1 MHNESNS
8 LTAAG
13 IMYSVIAY
21 MVFGF
26 AWWIA
31 GSAAFALVVAGW
43 HWLAAG
49 CLALTLWGL
58 SRILAA
64 ASFREPF
71 GLACLGS
78 FPFLGAILI
87 AIWWHYGLAWPLSPD
102 GEAPLSKLNT
112 VAIVA
117 HVLLMLVGVGCI
129 TGAGAAT
136 EEVVAGRR
144 GLTPAAGRSDDPGAN
159 GAFTAQRAR
168 YTYRDVDGMAE
179 LKDQLNQQLGRFRE
193 EGGNGILLYGEPG
206 NGKTFIAEA
215 FAGEHGFAF
224 LPARITE
231 MSSKWVNETPEKV
244 AALFQAAQRQ
254 GRVVLFL
261 DEVDSLLSS
270 RERDNAHAEDI
281 KAANALLTAIAD
293 LNKGFGKHHQVLIMA
308 ATNFIDKLDAAGIRE
323 GRFDRKIEVP
333 SPDLEARRGI
343 LLRQLDGVDLD
354 QAGVESALKRWEGFS
369 VSRMIA
375 VGKAAKR
382 LALSR
387 EATVDFDLLM
397 AALREVQGR
406 QGARLSED
414 TQSLD
419 DLHLPASL
427 RKTLKGIV
435 RTLTERDKADA
446 YGGAIPRGAVFF
458 GPPGVGKTTIAKAL
472 AKATDWAFLPA
483 SGTELLEHPDS
494 IDKLIRQA
502 SDMRPAIVF
511 IDEAEDLLRERG
523 MSLPQVAQITNKL
536 LAAMDG
542 AKPLH
547 DVFFVAATNAHPDE
561 IDPAMLRWGR
571 FSEMLDFATSRD
583 QLAEMVRDLIQQ
595 KSSELVTF
603 TGDVD
608 TLVERLWQRRL
619 APADVSGLFT
629 RAITL
634 CAIHGEE
641 GEPIV
646 IDLATLAGE

>member
-1 MHNESNS
+1 MSNRNNS
-8 LTAAG
+8 SGPDYFLGALMYIPMAAYWALPTMATFGLIEAEWHLTAAA
-13 IMYSVIAY
+13 V
-21 MVFGF
+21 
-26 AWWIA
+26 
-31 GSAAFALVVAGW
+31 
-43 HWLAAG
+43 
-49 CLALTLWGL
+49 LALTCWGFHKL
-58 SRILAA
+58 VHWVTLNQGAWWLTLIAIY
-64 ASFREPF
+64 
-71 GLACLGS
+71 
-78 FPFLGAILI
+78 PFLGGILLG
-87 AIWWHYGLAWPLSPD
+87 IWNEVGGSWPLSIKRTTTYDDLWVSSLIAHAILMFLGGLGGCAGMADAIASARNQRDSGLQPA
-102 GEAPLSKLNT
+102 GEGSEADYNQL
-112 VAIVA
+112 
-117 HVLLMLVGVGCI
+117 
-129 TGAGAAT
+129 
-136 EEVVAGRR
+136 
-144 GLTPAAGRSDDPGAN
+144 
-159 GAFTAQRAR
+159 FQAQRAR

-224 LPARITE
+224 LPARVTE
-231 MSSKWVNETPEKV
+231 MSSKWINETPEKV

-483 SGTELLEHPDS
+483 SGTELLENPDN

-502 SDMRPAIVF
+502 SDMRPTIVF

-571 FSEMLDFATSRD
+571 FSEILDFSPSRE
-583 QLAEMVRDLIQQ
+583 QLADMVRLFIER
-595 KSSELVTF
+595 KSSELVMF
-603 TGDVD
+603 TGSQEV
-608 TLVERLWQRRL
+608 LVNRLWQKR
-619 APADVSGLFT
+619 ASPADVSGLFT
-629 RAITL
+629 RAITQR
-634 CAIHGEE
+634 AIHGDE
-641 GEPIV
+641 GEPILV
-646 IDLATLAGE
+646 DLETLI

>member
-1 MHNESNS
+1 
-8 LTAAG
+8 
-13 IMYSVIAY
+13 
-21 MVFGF
+21 
-26 AWWIA
+26 
-31 GSAAFALVVAGW
+31 
-43 HWLAAG
+43 
-49 CLALTLWGL
+49 
-58 SRILAA
+58 
-64 ASFREPF
+64 
-71 GLACLGS
+71 
-78 FPFLGAILI
+78 
-87 AIWWHYGLAWPLSPD
+87 
-102 GEAPLSKLNT
+102 
-112 VAIVA
+112 
-117 HVLLMLVGVGCI
+117 
-129 TGAGAAT
+129 
-136 EEVVAGRR
+136 
-144 GLTPAAGRSDDPGAN
+144 
-159 GAFTAQRAR
+159 
-168 YTYRDVDGMAE
+168 MAE

-224 LPARITE
+224 LPARVTE
-231 MSSKWVNETPEKV
+231 MSSKWINETPEKV

-483 SGTELLEHPDS
+483 SGTELLENPDN

-502 SDMRPAIVF
+502 SDMRPTIVF

-571 FSEMLDFATSRD
+571 FSEILDFSPSRE
-583 QLAEMVRDLIQQ
+583 QLADMVRLFIER
-595 KSSELVTF
+595 KSSELVMF
-603 TGDVD
+603 TGSQEV
-608 TLVERLWQRRL
+608 LVNRLWQKR
-619 APADVSGLFT
+619 ASPADVSGLFT
-629 RAITL
+629 RAITQR
-634 CAIHGEE
+634 AIHGDE
-641 GEPIV
+641 GEPILV
-646 IDLATLAGE
+646 DLETLI